1 MMLKVL
7 IVPDSYKGCLSSKEV
22 AQAIEAGI
30 REIPVEIDVRSFVV
44 ADGGEGT
51 VEAFTEALNGKYR
64 SYDTLDAYLNPIT
77 IQIGELDDKTG
88 IIEVAS
94 IVGLHMYHQ
103 DQRDPLIATSYGIG
117 KIIKSLVT
125 DGFKKIIIGLG
136 GSCTNDG
143 GMGLL
148 QALGYRFYDSD
159 DNLLPYQA
167 LSLTKINYIDDTE
180 VFDLSGIEL
189 IVASDVTNPLLGSLG
204 ATMIFGPQKGANQD
218 TLNLLEQG
226 MGNYSA
232 VMSKYG
238 YQLDNI
244 ACGGAAGGIGAALI
258 GVLKAN
264 KEQGIELLLS
274 YLHFDDLLDESTIVI
289 SGEGQSDHQ
298 SAYGK
303 VIAGIA
309 SHTKPKNVPMYIIS
323 GQLKPGYEALFELG
337 VKAAYAIRSIAKD
350 DQESFTKAPL
360 LIKEVSKKIIKSHLL
375 DKY

>member
-1 MMLKVL
+1 MLKVL
-7 IVPDSYKGCLSSKEV
+7 VVPDSYKGCLSSKEV

-77 IQIGELDDKTG
+77 IKIGELDDKTG

-103 DQRDPLIATSYGIG
+103 DQRNPLIATSYGIG
-117 KIIKSLVT
+117 SIIKSLVI
-125 DGFKKIIIGLG
+125 DGFEKIIIGLG

-189 IVASDVTNPLLGSLG
+189 IVASDVTNPLLGPLG

-218 TLNLLEQG
+218 TLDLLEQG
-226 MGNYSA
+226 MRNYSE

-238 YQLDNI
+238 YQLDHL
-244 ACGGAAGGIGAALI
+244 ASGGAAGGIGSALI

-289 SGEGQSDHQ
+289 SGEGQSDAQ

-360 LIKEVSKKIIKSHLL
+360 LIKEVSKKIIKAYLL

>member
-7 IVPDSYKGCLSSKEV
+7 VVPDSYKGCLSSKEV

-77 IQIGELDDKTG
+77 IKIGELDDKTG

-103 DQRDPLIATSYGIG
+103 DQRNPLIATSYGIG
-117 KIIKSLVT
+117 SIIKSLVI
-125 DGFKKIIIGLG
+125 DGFEKIIIGLG

-189 IVASDVTNPLLGSLG
+189 IVASDVTNPLLGPLG

-218 TLNLLEQG
+218 TLDLLEQG
-226 MGNYSA
+226 MRNYSE

-238 YQLDNI
+238 YQLDHL
-244 ACGGAAGGIGAALI
+244 ASGGAAGGIGSALI

-289 SGEGQSDHQ
+289 SGEGQSDAQ

-323 GQLKPGYEALFELG
+323 GQLKPGYETLFELG

-360 LIKEVSKKIIKSHLL
+360 LIKEVSKKIIKTYLL